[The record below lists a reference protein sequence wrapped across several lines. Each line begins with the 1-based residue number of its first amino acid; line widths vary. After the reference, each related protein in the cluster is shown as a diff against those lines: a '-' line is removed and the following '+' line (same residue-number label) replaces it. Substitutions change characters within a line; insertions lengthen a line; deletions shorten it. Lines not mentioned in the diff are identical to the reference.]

1 MYRKVRMRHKQLFGS
16 CVRYAFLYT
25 RALFRTFTQESTEY
39 STWLFGSTFGFE
51 TSHANIRHDLG
62 LKLSTASLHTTWIHY
77 MFLDS
82 IVPGAI
88 GSVVSRWKAVP
99 SRTETFIL
107 MLQVLLRN
115 EMRGLRMNNHQSLV
129 SSLDQFSLD
138 RSIHRIVNVTFAYG
152 LQMYDH

>member
-1 MYRKVRMRHKQLFGS
+1 
-16 CVRYAFLYT
+16 
-25 RALFRTFTQESTEY
+25 
-39 STWLFGSTFGFE
+39 
-51 TSHANIRHDLG
+51 
-62 LKLSTASLHTTWIHY
+62 
-77 MFLDS
+77 
-82 IVPGAI
+82 
-88 GSVVSRWKAVP
+88 
-99 SRTETFIL
+99 